1 MREPLADLPI
11 CRFADS
17 HGLPAN
23 SPILIPGHSSLPLGD
38 RWSYFYDHH

>member
-1 MREPLADLPI
+1 MRHSLIRYSP
-11 CRFADS
+11 FADS
-17 HGLPAN
+17 RGLPAN